1 MPMGSWTLYF
11 SNTRVHW
18 EVRTSKVM
26 TARFNTLLVGLL
38 GFVLCFSSGLALA
51 TDEIGIFRVAGDP
64 ARAKKTLSAIAGVY
78 KPKVTY
84 EIIGENPEVVNE
96 NILEVVPISDI
107 AAYVKIRTWFINAHR
122 CEYEGVFEFKK
133 NNVFI
138 AVSRETEDDGPCV
151 LKMDVT
157 DKKITFSPVDELGG
171 SCSHYCS
178 MRAGLYGA
186 EFPRS
191 KKRKIRYMDRLKN
204 SYEYGREV
212 GGYKYRFNRD

>member
-1 MPMGSWTLYF
+1 MGTWTLYF
-11 SNTRVHW
+11 SNIRVRW
-18 EVRTSKVM
+18 EVKTSEVM
-26 TARFNTLLVGLL
+26 IVIFNKLQIGVLF
-38 GFVLCFSSGLALA
+38 FVLSFSSGLAQA
-51 TDEIGIFRVAGDP
+51 ADEIGKFRVAGDP

-96 NILEVVPISDI
+96 NILEVVPVSDI
-107 AAYVKIRTWFINAHR
+107 AAYVKIRTWFVNAHR
-122 CEYEGVFEFKK
+122 CEYEGVFELKK
-133 NNVFI
+133 NNEFI
-138 AVSRETEDDGPCV
+138 SVTRQTEDDGPCV

-157 DKKITFSPVDELGG
+157 DKKITFSPVDEMGG

-178 MRAGLYGA
+178 MRAGLYGT

-212 GGYKYRFNRD
+212 GGYKYLFNRD